1 MMNWGKATVIILIT
15 FVLFIAGLSY
25 VMFGA
30 PADDYDHQYYEEG
43 LNFDHDY
50 DREKQVVKDHAQ
62 PRIEVD
68 TCCVKIT
75 FPQQVKGQVRFL
87 RPSSDF
93 RDQTFSLDNAN
104 RQAIV
109 LPTKNIAKGQWQ
121 LVFNW
126 QSGHNSYLYQQ
137 EVYVK

>member
-1 MMNWGKATVIILIT
+1 MNWGKATVIILIT
-15 FVLFIAGLSY
+15 FVVFIGGLSY
-25 VMFGA
+25 VMFGS

-62 PRIEVD
+62 PIISVD
-68 TCCVKIT
+68 ADVIKIT
-75 FPQQVKGQVRFL
+75 FPQRVKGEVRVL

-93 RDQTFSLDNAN
+93 PDQHFALDNTDG
-104 RQAIV
+104 QAI
-109 LPTKNIAKGQWQ
+109 LIPTKKLVAGNWQ
-121 LVFNW
+121 MIFNW
-126 QSGHNSYLYQQ
+126 QSDNKAYLYQQ